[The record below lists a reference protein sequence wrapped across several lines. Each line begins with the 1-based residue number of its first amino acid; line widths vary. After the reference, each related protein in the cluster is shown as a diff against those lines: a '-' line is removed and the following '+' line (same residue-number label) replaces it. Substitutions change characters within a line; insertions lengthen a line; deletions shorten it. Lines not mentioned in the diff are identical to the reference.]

1 MSLKFQRENLFP
13 LLDEALVSYAEAQEH
28 SEWVDQELGF
38 ETEKVEQRLLEIQ
51 AQSPTPPPRQPV
63 APQKH
68 PPAPRLAPINFQS
81 PHAGPAVQ
89 NWIGL
94 PVRTLL
100 TPYTEL
106 RLLLER
112 LKLQGGEFI
121 VDLGA
126 GYGRLAFVIGKHHP
140 NVRFCGY
147 ELVTERVREGCRILE
162 SFAYSQVELKIQDL
176 TETGFELPAAD
187 IYFLY
192 DFGSRVAIEKTL
204 QDLRTISIGR
214 KIRVVGRGRASRDAI
229 EHLHPWL
236 SQVNSPQHFAHYS
249 IYYS

>member
-13 LLDEALVSYAEAQEH
+13 LLDEALVSYAEAQAH

-38 ETEKVEQRLLEIQ
+38 ETEKVEQRLL
-51 AQSPTPPPRQPV
+51 
-63 APQKH
+63 
-68 PPAPRLAPINFQS
+68 QS

-147 ELVTERVREGCRILE
+147 ELVAERVREGCRVLE

-176 TETGFELPAAD
+176 TETSFELPAAD